1 MVGLLSLPT
10 ELQLQILTYIVQSL
24 DEAPSEAKFDQ
35 EPSIHLVR
43 SSNHPLKDLSLVCSE
58 LRQLVLP
65 ALFEYACIN
74 ILDQQGEEIKKTQTR
89 EPTASVGP
97 FGEWKTAAR
106 AKVWQIVIDQHP
118 SLHRIYEQLRCE
130 NNSQELAVRQTY
142 LQHGLKMAGKS
153 LIWLLSLASSGI

>member
-74 ILDQQGEEIKKTQTR
+74 ILDQQGEEIKKTQIQ
-89 EPTASVGP
+89 ELTASVGL
-97 FGEWKTAAR
+97 FGEWKR
-106 AKVWQIVIDQHP
+106 RP
-118 SLHRIYEQLRCE
+118 EQ
-130 NNSQELAVRQTY
+130 
-142 LQHGLKMAGKS
+142 KFGKS
-153 LIWLLSLASSGI
+153 LLTSIQAFIEFTSNCVVKTTVKSLQ